1 MRKIFLACPYSHTDP
16 SVTHERFIESN
27 KVAAIIVESGNAV
40 FSQVSMSHPINLAFV
55 GKDKTEIGAL
65 WAPVDEV
72 FMDMLDELIILDLPG
87 WDQSSGIKRE
97 ITFFESRGRRVSLWS
112 NVSQEFDKDTV
123 TAPSR

>member
-16 SVTHERFIESN
+16 SVTHDRFIESN
-27 KVAAIIVESGNAV
+27 KVAATIIESGNAV
-40 FSQVSMSHPINLAFV
+40 FSQVSMSHPINLTFE

-65 WAPVDEV
+65 WTPVDEV

-97 ITFFESRGRRVSLWS
+97 ITFFETRGRRVSLWS
-112 NVSQEFDKDTV
+112 NVSHEFDQDTV
-123 TAPSR
+123 TVASR